1 MRVSVRFL
9 STLGSLI
16 GSRQVELNLPEKAS
30 VADLAQRLQEMYPQQ
45 AALLAQAVYMLDEK
59 STSAQTELADGAQV
73 LALLVLSGG

>member
-16 GSRQVELNLPEKAS
+16 GSRQVELSLPEKAS

>member
-16 GSRQVELNLPEKAS
+16 GSRQVELSLPEKAS

-45 AALLAQAVYMLDEK
+45 AALFAQAVYMMDEK

>member
-45 AALLAQAVYMLDEK
+45 AALLAQAVYMMDEK
-59 STSAQTELADGAQV
+59 SASAQTELADGAQV

>member
-16 GSRQVELNLPEKAS
+16 GSRQVELSLPEKAS

-59 STSAQTELADGAQV
+59 SASAQTELADGAQV